1 VPDWCLH
8 HQIAHFARPTR
19 GQIGTRLLFPSQASR
34 ADGRQTARL
43 PFGDQIWARA
53 RAGQGPSLWQD
64 MVSTSPFLT
73 NNDMCRSSKYVL
85 ALDLGSHPSICSH
98 GYPPPQK
105 KQLYIYI
112 YNVTRD
118 LVYMGSVL
126 KWIDN
131 VIPAQGDGHTPQGMV

>member
-1 VPDWCLH
+1 LGKQIQSKRRPEEPSILPDCSLCLTGAYITRLPTLPDRPAARLVPDCC
-8 HQIAHFARPTR
+8 FPVKPV
-19 GQIGTRLLFPSQASR
+19 GQTG
-34 ADGRQTARL
+34 ARL

-112 YNVTRD
+112 YIMSLGILLIWDR
-118 LVYMGSVL
+118 Y
-126 KWIDN
+126 
-131 VIPAQGDGHTPQGMV
+131 